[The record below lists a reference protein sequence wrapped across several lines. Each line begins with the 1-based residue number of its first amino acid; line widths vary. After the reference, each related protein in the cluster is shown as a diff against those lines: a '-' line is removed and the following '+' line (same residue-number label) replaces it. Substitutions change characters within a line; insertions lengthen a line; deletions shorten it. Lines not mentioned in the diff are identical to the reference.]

1 MSDDSQESAP
11 LSGDSQETV
20 PKWGAAKPV
29 LAGVLALI
37 LLIGGLGVWS
47 FMARISGA
55 VVTTGTV
62 NVESNRQVV
71 QHPDGGVVGEILVDE
86 SDTVAKG
93 DVLIRLDGRKQRS
106 ELAIVEGQLREISAR
121 KARLMAE
128 RDSAETIDFSDGLL
142 AEAETNSEVA
152 AMIKGERTLFEA
164 RRDSLR
170 QEARLLREQN
180 KQIDQRIAGIDAQL
194 RALETQADLVGEE
207 LRDQQ
212 RLLANQ
218 LTQVARVNE
227 LKREEA
233 NLLGQ
238 VGRLEAQMA
247 ELRGQAASN
256 DISLLQL
263 DTRRREEALGTLRDL
278 QFREIE
284 LTERKLDLV
293 DTLSRLD
300 IRAPVSGLV
309 YNLQVFAEQS
319 VVRAA
324 DPLLYIIPQDQ
335 ALVVSARV
343 ESLNVNDIYVGQEA
357 ALRFPGFDQ
366 KKTPELFGQ
375 VTKVS
380 ADVVQDEATG
390 MNYYAAE
397 IMPYQT
403 ELAKLGD
410 ERLLPGMPVEAF
422 IQTGERSPIAY
433 LAEPMLGFFNR
444 AFRE

>member
-1 MSDDSQESAP
+1 MSGTPDESLP
-11 LSGDSQETV
+11 R
-20 PKWGAAKPV
+20 WGAAKPV
-29 LAGVLALI
+29 LAGVMALI
-37 LLIGGLGVWS
+37 LLVGGLGVWG
-47 FMARISGA
+47 FTARISGA
-55 VVTTGTV
+55 VITTGTV
-62 NVESNRQVV
+62 NVETNRQVV
-71 QHPDGGVVGEILVDE
+71 QHPDGGVVGEIFVDE

-106 ELAIVEGQLREISAR
+106 ELTIVEGQLREIAAR

-128 RDSAETIDFSDGLL
+128 RDSADTIDFSDHLL
-142 AEAETNSEVA
+142 AEAEVNPEVA

-164 RRDSLR
+164 RRETLR

-180 KQIDQRIAGIDAQL
+180 NQIDQRIAGINAQL
-194 RALETQADLVGEE
+194 RALETQADLVGQE

-238 VGRLEAQMA
+238 IGRMEAQMA

-263 DTRRREEALGTLRDL
+263 DTRRREEAVGTLRDL

-284 LTERKLDLV
+284 LAERKLDLE

-319 VVRAA
+319 VVRPA

-366 KKTPELFGQ
+366 KTTPELFGQ
-375 VTKVS
+375 VTRVS
-380 ADVVQDEATG
+380 ADVVKDERTG
-390 MNYYAAE
+390 MDYYAAE
-397 IMPYQT
+397 IMPYPA
-403 ELAKLGD
+403 ELAKLG
-410 ERLLPGMPVEAF
+410 EGRLLPGMPVEAF

>member
-1 MSDDSQESAP
+1 LSDDRQES
-11 LSGDSQETV
+11 T
-20 PKWGAAKPV
+20 PKWAATKPV

-37 LLIGGLGVWS
+37 VLVGGLGVWS
-47 FMARISGA
+47 VMARISGA
-55 VVTTGTV
+55 VVTSGTV
-62 NVESNRQVV
+62 TVESNRQVV

-86 SDTVAKG
+86 SDTVVKG

-106 ELAIVEGQLREISAR
+106 ELAIVEGQLREIAAR
-121 KARLMAE
+121 KARLVAE
-128 RDSAETIDFSDGLL
+128 RDGADTISYSDQLL
-142 AEAETNSEVA
+142 TDAATSPEVA
-152 AMIKGERTLFEA
+152 AMVKGERTLFEA

-170 QEARLLREQN
+170 QEASLLREQN

-238 VGRLEAQMA
+238 IGRLEAQMA

-263 DTRRREEALGTLRDL
+263 DTRRREEAVSTLRDL

-284 LTERKLDLV
+284 LAERKLDLE

-319 VVRAA
+319 VVRPA

-335 ALVVSARV
+335 ALVVAARV
-343 ESLNVNDIYVGQEA
+343 ESLNVNDIYVGQQA

-397 IMPYQT
+397 IMPYET
-403 ELAKLGD
+403 ELTKLGD

>member
-1 MSDDSQESAP
+1 MSNDSQES
-11 LSGDSQETV
+11 L

-37 LLIGGLGVWS
+37 LLVGGLGVWS
-47 FMARISGA
+47 VMARISGA
-55 VVTTGTV
+55 VVTSGTV

-106 ELAIVEGQLREISAR
+106 ELAIVEGQLREIAAR

-128 RDSAETIDFSDGLL
+128 RDSAETIDFAQELL
-142 AEAETNSEVA
+142 ADALDNPEIANMVN
-152 AMIKGERTLFEA
+152 GERTLFEA
-164 RRDSLR
+164 RRDSLS

-238 VGRLEAQMA
+238 IGRLEAQMA

-263 DTRRREEALGTLRDL
+263 DTRRREEAVSTLRDL

-284 LTERKLDLV
+284 LTERKLDLE

-319 VVRAA
+319 VVRPA

-343 ESLNVNDIYVGQEA
+343 ESLNVNDIYVGQQA

-403 ELAKLGD
+403 ELSKLGD